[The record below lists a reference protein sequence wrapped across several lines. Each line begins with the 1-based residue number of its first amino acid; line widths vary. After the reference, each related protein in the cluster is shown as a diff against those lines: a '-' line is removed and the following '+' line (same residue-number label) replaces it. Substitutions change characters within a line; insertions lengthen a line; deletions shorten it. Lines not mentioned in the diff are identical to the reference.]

1 MVVDLPPSREDESME
16 ATEVLIAI
24 ADLPEFVVKLLI
36 MLRLYPTLAVF
47 VKHLVL
53 ECPEIGSH
61 LLQHSQALITT
72 SLDVAQL
79 FKVGRVLSAG
89 IEACSHL
96 NALL

>member
-1 MVVDLPPSREDESME
+1 MVDSSPPRGEESTK
-16 ATEVLIAI
+16 ATKVLVAI

-79 FKVGRVLSAG
+79 FKVGRVLSARV
-89 IEACSHL
+89 
-96 NALL
+96 